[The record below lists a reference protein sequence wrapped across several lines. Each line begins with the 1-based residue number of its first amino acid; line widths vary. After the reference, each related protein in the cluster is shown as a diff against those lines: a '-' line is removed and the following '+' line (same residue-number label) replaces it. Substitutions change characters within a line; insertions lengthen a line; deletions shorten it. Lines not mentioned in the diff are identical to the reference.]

1 MRNSTIYVEQQQIYF
16 KLCRLVFQKLNNQ
29 ILLVAV
35 GEDVLPL
42 ASLVAHW
49 SMVGGPSLACEN
61 QNKPLPRPNDAIM
74 KVVRLS
80 ADEHLPQSFKASSAS
95 DRASAPHRASKLHS
109 LAGRVGWLLSGAEWQ
124 RLEGLLS
131 GRKDNLSHC

>member
-1 MRNSTIYVEQQQIYF
+1 MRNSTIYIEQQQIYF
-16 KLCRLVFQKLNNQ
+16 KLCKLVFQKLNNQ

-49 SMVGGPSLACEN
+49 SLVGGPSLACEN

-80 ADEHLPQSFKASSAS
+80 ADEHLP
-95 DRASAPHRASKLHS
+95 
-109 LAGRVGWLLSGAEWQ
+109 
-124 RLEGLLS
+124 
-131 GRKDNLSHC
+131 

>member
-1 MRNSTIYVEQQQIYF
+1 MRNSTIYIEQQQIYF
-16 KLCRLVFQKLNNQ
+16 KLCKLVCCQKLNNQ
-29 ILLVAV
+29 ILGV

-74 KVVRLS
+74 KVVPLS

-95 DRASAPHRASKLHS
+95 DRASAPHRASQLHS

-131 GRKDNLSHC
+131 GRKDNSLHC